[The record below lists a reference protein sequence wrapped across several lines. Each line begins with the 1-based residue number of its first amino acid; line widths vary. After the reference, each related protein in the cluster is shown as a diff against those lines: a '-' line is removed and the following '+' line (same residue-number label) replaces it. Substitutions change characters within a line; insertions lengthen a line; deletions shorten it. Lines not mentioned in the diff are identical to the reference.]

1 MVYSFQAENASKS
14 CQASGK
20 YLRVHFKN
28 THETAQA
35 IKGMRLL
42 KAKQFLQDV
51 MDHKQAVPFRRFRR
65 GIGRC
70 AQAKVWGVTQGRWP
84 EKSATFLL
92 GLLQNVQSNAETKG
106 LSMEKLVVKHIQV
119 NQAPKMRRR
128 TYRAHGRIN
137 AYLSSPCHI
146 ELVCC
151 EQEGT
156 VMRGPEQSVISMKT
170 KSQK

>member
-1 MVYSFQAENASKS
+1 MVYSYQAENPSKS
-14 CQASGK
+14 CQASGN

-28 THETAQA
+28 THETAMA
-35 IKGMRLL
+35 VKGMKLL
-42 KAKQFLQDV
+42 KAQRFLEDV
-51 MDHKQAVPFRRFRR
+51 MEHKQAVPFRRFRR
-65 GIGRC
+65 GVGRC

-84 EKSATFLL
+84 EKSCHFVL
-92 GLLQNVQSNAETKG
+92 GLLKNAQSNAESKG
-106 LSMEKLVVKHIQV
+106 LSLDKVVIKHVQV

-151 EQEGT
+151 EEDGT
-156 VMRGPEQSVISMKT
+156 VQRAADNNKVVARKN
-170 KSQK
+170 